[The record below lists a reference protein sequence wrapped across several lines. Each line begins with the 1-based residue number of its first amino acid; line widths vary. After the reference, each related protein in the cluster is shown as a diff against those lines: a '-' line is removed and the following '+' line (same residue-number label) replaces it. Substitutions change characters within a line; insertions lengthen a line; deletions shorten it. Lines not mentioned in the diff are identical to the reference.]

1 MLAVLLVLLAA
12 SSPDVVCLDAG
23 VCTPVTRLGARGGA
37 EVVRHVEKL
46 PARVE
51 PGTAFAAWMSWRRP
65 PEAVRARVLQKQPV
79 EFRAVIPAA
88 RLRLAVAPG
97 LVTEGSEPGV
107 LVFLS
112 SDPLAGANT
121 PPSLPEAITGAET
134 LGLLSPAQTSE
145 VARWRTAAASWQ
157 SRVASEWTAFTRAP
171 RTASVRAKL
180 LDTLGNPPAPPLPDS
195 FLTEAQRTELRRKGH
210 ALEGRIVVE
219 DLSADAYRLRVEGVP
234 LDQLVEEWNAGL
246 HGLVGR
252 LERLPRPRFHVRP
265 GHRHDEV
272 SFTLDVRSDVDE
284 TRVSQVAR
292 RLAEIPGLEQD
303 GTQLPPP
310 GL

>member
-1 MLAVLLVLLAA
+1 VLAVLLVLLAA

-23 VCTPVTRLGARGGA
+23 VCTPVTRLGAHGGA

-51 PGTAFAAWMSWRRP
+51 PGTAFAAWMSWSRP
-65 PEAVRARVLQKQPV
+65 PEPVRTRVLQKQPV
-79 EFRAVIPAA
+79 EVRAVIPAA

-97 LVTEGSEPGV
+97 LVTEGNAPGV
-107 LVFLS
+107 LVFIS

-121 PPSLPEAITGAET
+121 PLALPEAIGGAET

-145 VARWRTAAASWQ
+145 VARWRASAATWQ
-157 SRVASEWTAFTRAP
+157 SRLASEWTAFTRAP

-180 LDTLGNPPAPPLPDS
+180 LDTLGNPPAPLVPEQ

-219 DLSADAYRLRVEGVP
+219 DLSADAYRLRVERVP

-292 RLAEIPGLEQD
+292 RLSEIPALEQD